1 MKKKKHSVGVQ
12 NYAAISRMPLTDNA
26 RKIQTEATKPKGT
39 TLIQVSMEQSLI
51 VIQDRV
57 NLEQEQQ
64 QDAMLSVKRDEQ
76 LWDLTDDE
84 SVMSIGSSGE
94 DRCTE
99 VTPITIDA
107 LKDNTSAVDRVSSQN
122 AASNCENTKNVRKPL
137 ERYLEKRR
145 LIKAV
150 KKRRV
155 LYDTKHPRFHDRD
168 FKNEVWRCIARRL
181 SMDMEAC
188 VDIWNELRYEFQCH
202 KREMLNYKQKM
213 ARHRPA
219 GRRPFMV
226 LEEEMCFLYPH
237 VASYPLL
244 REKNPAESV
253 NAPAPAPEDDVV
265 LVSAAQPMT
274 IIYLDLDNESF
285 RITPVKRRLIEAVR
299 YYPQLYNASNISYN
313 DYHHRGLIWGAIS
326 NELGDKATKLM
337 KSWIILL
344 TRYEWEVS
352 RGPDESSELMKLMVF
367 LIPHIPH
374 MKESVYKTSKYLT
387 AAWHYPIENFRSVET
402 LIKLMKGNT
411 ELVQLTEEYLH
422 HKNKPPAYHSL
433 WQKVAA
439 QAMSTPESCE
449 VTWLVLRSFHSELV
463 EMRLAS
469 YKLNDKW
476 LFENTINE
484 IYKTIVDRTVNRE
497 GKKPDEPDPA
507 IRTPM
512 VRVALLDTR
521 TEELLKTA
529 KIAPRMSLA
538 IAYPPAPTTTSSSST
553 STITNPTS
561 VSSSSSSTTTTA
573 TSTATTVPSTVSSSP
588 CSTILKNDGLKFM
601 NTLSMAGRNSTLVMS
616 ANTAPGVLNG
626 KPVPKVFVVR
636 RSVPLPV
643 EAPAHEI
650 PSWMTM
656 QTASLG
662 SPAPPVRVAIN
673 QTSVPDPPTTPL
685 TATSMTAPSGALKRK
700 RSSITVNG
708 EGTGSSETGINEI
721 YKTIVNHTVNREGNK
736 PDEPDPAIRTPM
748 VRVAML
754 DTRTEE
760 LLKTAKIA
768 PRMSLAIAYPPAPTT
783 TSSSSTSTITNPTSV
798 SSSSSSTTTTATS
811 TATTVPSTVSSS
823 PCSTILKNDGLK
835 FMNTLSMAGRNST
848 LVMSANTAPGVL
860 NGKPVPKVFVVRR
873 SVPLPVEAPAH
884 EIPSWMT
891 MQTASLGSPAPPVR
905 VAINQTSVPDPPTTP
920 LTATSMTAPSGA
932 LSITVNGEGTGG
944 SETGKETEIESN
956 VHKLPAIANTRL
968 QMQIISK
975 IKVELLTD
983 GNSLHIHGGA
993 LITDYTLHKERVGM
1007 LIREVMDIPILHNN
1021 NPKLESKKS
1030 ELWGNVARKFH
1041 MPADACRATW
1051 KFLSE
1056 NISLF
1061 PAIAPMPDLMGL
1073 HKGYAKNWQK
1083 SERVFKLFEEV
1094 AAKNQWIKIRH
1105 QLPLLMIHFRM
1116 YEHLY
1121 SDMRRPRPG
1130 EILQSP
1136 RVYTQKQSDDVWR
1149 VAKAKFSDIN
1159 HMEVWSTFKLA
1170 FRTYMDDLEMGIE
1183 NPWPRLWWQAFDQL
1197 RFLVNVRYHPLEP
1210 YYYIVHTKI
1219 RAEVKR
1225 CSIYEKLMPTRQPDL
1240 SPKSRALGSQV
1251 RIDWE
1256 PLPWETEE
1264 ARRLLTGKLRADTVS
1279 RPYVMAPP
1287 PATATAASPAKAV
1300 CSAPAKVVSPAPA
1313 ACPAASA
1320 CAPVASPAPA
1330 PGKLGVD
1337 TVSPYVKAPP
1347 PATAT
1352 AASPAKAV
1360 CSAPPAFPAKPA
1372 PPECAPIASPA
1383 PSVSPD
1389 TAHAPATSLSLAQSL
1404 VPPRPLVLV
1413 SKEYKGGTMPDVKC
1427 YGQPLQ
1433 TPPILQC
1440 ATQRLLPILPAFEMT
1455 TMLKQYPNTFRQATT
1470 HEKRTA
1476 WVQTATELNTTV
1488 IGCRMSMQHAL
1499 RESRILKIADPTNKC
1514 QLGQSYY
1521 RHINDI
1527 YSEVKPEAQ
1536 PVRISQL
1543 LVRTPEQLNQTQIE
1557 GAATLGTRRFMPE
1570 ISMSNAH
1577 PRLVLKNWS
1586 HALATFSPES
1596 QQKLFGKLTKV
1607 FAKHA
1612 LASSESIAK
1621 NEVIEGSHTNHTN
1634 LNF

>member
-1 MKKKKHSVGVQ
+1 MC
-12 NYAAISRMPLTDNA
+12 
-26 RKIQTEATKPKGT
+26 
-39 TLIQVSMEQSLI
+39 
-51 VIQDRV
+51 
-57 NLEQEQQ
+57 
-64 QDAMLSVKRDEQ
+64 
-76 LWDLTDDE
+76 
-84 SVMSIGSSGE
+84 IGSSGE
-94 DRCTE
+94 DSCTE
-99 VTPITIDA
+99 VTSITIDA
-107 LKDNTSAVDRVSSQN
+107 FKDNTSSVDRVSSQN
-122 AASNCENTKNVRKPL
+122 VAANCDSPTNVRKPM
-137 ERYLEKRR
+137 EKYLHERR

-155 LYDTKHPRFHDRD
+155 LYDTQHPRFHDRD

-181 SMDMEAC
+181 SMDMNTC
-188 VDIWNELRYEFQCH
+188 VDIWTELRFEFQCH
-202 KREMLNYKQKM
+202 KREILNYKQKI

-226 LEEEMCFLYPH
+226 LEEEMCFMYPH

-253 NAPAPAPEDDVV
+253 NAPEPTPEDDVV
-265 LVSAAQPMT
+265 LVNAAQPMA
-274 IIYLDLDNESF
+274 IIDLDLDNDTF

-313 DYHHRGLIWGAIS
+313 DYRHRGLIWAAIS

-387 AAWHYPIENFRSVET
+387 AAWHYPIEHFRSVGR

-422 HKNKPPAYHSL
+422 IKNKPLAYHNL

-449 VTWLVLRSFHSELV
+449 VTWLVLRSFHRELV

-476 LFENTINE
+476 FFENTINE

-497 GKKPDEPDPA
+497 GNRPDEH
-507 IRTPM
+507 RTPM

-529 KIAPRMSLA
+529 KIAPRKSLA
-538 IAYPPAPTTTSSSST
+538 FVYPSAPTTTSSSST
-553 STITNPTS
+553 STITNATS
-561 VSSSSSSTTTTA
+561 VSSSSSSTTTTI

-588 CSTILKNDGLKFM
+588 CSTIMKTDGLKFM

-636 RSVPLPV
+636 RSGPLPV
-643 EAPAHEI
+643 QAPAHEI
-650 PSWMTM
+650 RSLMTM

-662 SPAPPVRVAIN
+662 SPATPVSVAIN
-673 QTSVPDPPTTPL
+673 RASVLDTPTTPL
-685 TATSMTAPSGALKRK
+685 TATSKAETSMTVPSGALKRK

-708 EGTGSSETGINEI
+708 EGTGSSETG
-721 YKTIVNHTVNREGNK
+721 
-736 PDEPDPAIRTPM
+736 
-748 VRVAML
+748 
-754 DTRTEE
+754 
-760 LLKTAKIA
+760 
-768 PRMSLAIAYPPAPTT
+768 
-783 TSSSSTSTITNPTSV
+783 
-798 SSSSSSTTTTATS
+798 
-811 TATTVPSTVSSS
+811 
-823 PCSTILKNDGLK
+823 
-835 FMNTLSMAGRNST
+835 
-848 LVMSANTAPGVL
+848 
-860 NGKPVPKVFVVRR
+860 
-873 SVPLPVEAPAH
+873 
-884 EIPSWMT
+884 
-891 MQTASLGSPAPPVR
+891 
-905 VAINQTSVPDPPTTP
+905 
-920 LTATSMTAPSGA
+920 
-932 LSITVNGEGTGG
+932 
-944 SETGKETEIESN
+944 KETEIESN
-956 VHKLPAIANTRL
+956 DQKLPAIANTCL

-975 IKVELLTD
+975 IKVELLAD
-983 GNSLHIHGGA
+983 GNFLRIHGGA
-993 LITDYTLHKERVGM
+993 LITDYTLQRERVGM
-1007 LIREVMDIPILHNN
+1007 LIREVMNIPILHNS
-1021 NPKLESKKS
+1021 NPKLASKKS

-1061 PAIAPMPDLMGL
+1061 PAIAPMPYLMGL
-1073 HKGYAKNWQK
+1073 HKGCAKNWEK
-1083 SERVFKLFEEV
+1083 SELFFNLFEEV
-1094 AAKNQWIKIRH
+1094 AAKKQWIKIRD
-1105 QLPLLMIHFRM
+1105 QLPLLMMHFRM

-1130 EILQSP
+1130 EILGAPPS
-1136 RVYTQKQSDDVWR
+1136 YTQEQSDDVWR
-1149 VAKAKFSDIN
+1149 VAKAKFPDIN
-1159 HMEVWSTFKLA
+1159 HMKVWSTFKLA
-1170 FRTYMDDLEMGIE
+1170 FRTYMDDLELGIE
-1183 NPWPRLWWQAFDQL
+1183 NPWPSLWWRTFDQL

-1225 CSIYEKLMPTRQPDL
+1225 CSIYEKMMTARQPDL

-1279 RPYVMAPP
+1279 RPYVKAPP
-1287 PATATAASPAKAV
+1287 PATATATAASPAKVV
-1300 CSAPAKVVSPAPA
+1300 CSAPAAAPAKVASPAL
-1313 ACPAASA
+1313 AASPEA
-1320 CAPVASPAPA
+1320 YTCAPVASPAPSA
-1330 PGKLGVD
+1330 PGQLRVD
-1337 TVSPYVKAPP
+1337 TVSPYVEAPP

-1352 AASPAKAV
+1352 ATASSLPKAV
-1360 CSAPPAFPAKPA
+1360 GSAPPAFPAKPA
-1372 PPECAPIASPA
+1372 PPACAPIACPAPA
-1383 PSVSPD
+1383 PSGSPA
-1389 TAHAPATSLSLAQSL
+1389 TAPAPATSLSLAQSL
-1404 VPPRPLVLV
+1404 VLPRPLVLV

-1427 YGQPLQ
+1427 NGQPLQ
-1433 TPPILQC
+1433 TSPILQC
-1440 ATQRLLPILPAFEMT
+1440 ATPRLLPNLPAFEMT
-1455 TMLKQYPNTFRQATT
+1455 TTLKKYPNTFRQATT

-1476 WVQTATELNTTV
+1476 WVQTATELNTSVTS
-1488 IGCRMSMQHAL
+1488 CRMSMQHAL
-1499 RESRILKIADPTNKC
+1499 RESRILKIADPTNQC

-1521 RHINDI
+1521 RPINDI

-1536 PVRISQL
+1536 PVRDSQL

-1557 GAATLGTRRFMPE
+1557 GALETRRFMPE
-1570 ISMSNAH
+1570 ISMSNSH

-1586 HALATFSPES
+1586 HALAAFSPES
-1596 QQKLFGKLTKV
+1596 QQKLFGKLTNV

-1621 NEVIEGSHTNHTN
+1621 NEVIGGSHTNHIHFN
-1634 LNF
+1634 L

>member
-1 MKKKKHSVGVQ
+1 MKKKKHSIGVQ
-12 NYAAISRMPLTDNA
+12 NDAAISRMPLTDNA

-51 VIQDRV
+51 VIQDPV

-64 QDAMLSVKRDEQ
+64 QDAMLSVKSDKQ

-94 DRCTE
+94 DSCTE

-122 AASNCENTKNVRKPL
+122 AAANCDNTTNVRKPL

-155 LYDTKHPRFHDRD
+155 LYDTKHSRFHDRD

-181 SMDMEAC
+181 SMDMETC

-202 KREMLNYKQKM
+202 KREMLNYKQKI

-219 GRRPFMV
+219 GRRPYMV

-265 LVSAAQPMT
+265 LVHAAQPMA
-274 IIYLDLDNESF
+274 IIDLDLDNESF

-299 YYPQLYNASNISYN
+299 HYPQLYNASNISYN
-313 DYHHRGLIWGAIS
+313 NYHHRGLIWGAIS

-387 AAWHYPIENFRSVET
+387 AAWHYPIENFRSVGT
-402 LIKLMKGNT
+402 LIKLMKGYT

-422 HKNKPPAYHSL
+422 HKVKPPAYHNL
-433 WQKVAA
+433 WKKVAA
-439 QAMSTPESCE
+439 QAMSTPETCE

-469 YKLNDKW
+469 YNLNDKW

-484 IYKTIVDRTVNRE
+484 IYKTIVDRTVKRE
-497 GKKPDEPDPA
+497 GNKPDEPDPA

-512 VRVALLDTR
+512 VRVSLLDTR

-529 KIAPRMSLA
+529 KITPRMSLA
-538 IAYPPAPTTTSSSST
+538 IAYPSAPTTTSSSST

-561 VSSSSSSTTTTA
+561 VSSSSSSTTTTP

-626 KPVPKVFVVR
+626 KPVPKAFVVR
-636 RSVPLPV
+636 RPVPLPV
-643 EAPAHEI
+643 QAPAHEI
-650 PSWMTM
+650 RSWMTM
-656 QTASLG
+656 QTAS
-662 SPAPPVRVAIN
+662 APPVRVAIN

-685 TATSMTAPSGALKRK
+685 TASSMTAPSGALKRK

-708 EGTGSSETGINEI
+708 EGTGSSETG
-721 YKTIVNHTVNREGNK
+721 
-736 PDEPDPAIRTPM
+736 
-748 VRVAML
+748 
-754 DTRTEE
+754 
-760 LLKTAKIA
+760 
-768 PRMSLAIAYPPAPTT
+768 
-783 TSSSSTSTITNPTSV
+783 
-798 SSSSSSTTTTATS
+798 
-811 TATTVPSTVSSS
+811 
-823 PCSTILKNDGLK
+823 
-835 FMNTLSMAGRNST
+835 
-848 LVMSANTAPGVL
+848 
-860 NGKPVPKVFVVRR
+860 
-873 SVPLPVEAPAH
+873 
-884 EIPSWMT
+884 
-891 MQTASLGSPAPPVR
+891 
-905 VAINQTSVPDPPTTP
+905 
-920 LTATSMTAPSGA
+920 
-932 LSITVNGEGTGG
+932 
-944 SETGKETEIESN
+944 KETEIESN
-956 VHKLPAIANTRL
+956 VHKWPAIANTRL

-975 IKVELLTD
+975 IKVELLSD
-983 GNSLHIHGGA
+983 GNSLHVHGGA
-993 LITDYTLHKERVGM
+993 LITDYNLHKERVGM

-1030 ELWGNVARKFH
+1030 ELWGNVARKLH

-1073 HKGYAKNWQK
+1073 HKGYAKNWEK
-1083 SERVFKLFEEV
+1083 SERVFKVFEEV

-1116 YEHLY
+1116 FEHLY

-1136 RVYTQKQSDDVWR
+1136 RVYIQKQSDDVWR
-1149 VAKAKFSDIN
+1149 VAKAKFPDIN

-1225 CSIYEKLMPTRQPDL
+1225 CSIYEKFMPTRQPDL
-1240 SPKSRALGSQV
+1240 SPKLRALGSQV

-1279 RPYVMAPP
+1279 RPYVKAPP
-1287 PATATAASPAKAV
+1287 PATATAAFPAKAV
-1300 CSAPAKVVSPAPA
+1300 CSAPAKVVFSAPAACLAASACAPIASPAPAPGKLGVETVSPYVKAPPPATATATSSAKAVCSAPAKIVSPAPA

-1372 PPECAPIASPA
+1372 PPACAPIASPA
-1383 PSVSPD
+1383 PSVSPA

-1404 VPPRPLVLV
+1404 VPPRRLVLV

-1427 YGQPLQ
+1427 NGQPLQ
-1433 TPPILQC
+1433 TSPILQC

-1521 RHINDI
+1521 RHINDM

-1596 QQKLFGKLTKV
+1596 QQKLFGKLTNV

-1621 NEVIEGSHTNHTN
+1621 IEVIEGSHTNHTN
-1634 LNF
+1634 FNL